1 MKILK
6 YILYGI
12 VLLVLLYLSFGLFN
26 PSVSYGHEIKVD
38 KPLKEAWAVTQDE
51 AKYPEWLEGFQSME
65 LISGER
71 MKAGSKYK
79 IIVNPGNGQ
88 PDFEMIETLNEIK
101 EFEYVDMHF
110 DSDFMDFEQ
119 KMIFSEVD
127 GKTSVRSDS
136 KVIGKN
142 IFTRSMFSIMEMFG
156 GAFQKQEAKNMEAL
170 KKVIEKNT
178 TDYFPAPVVETEEVE
193 IEEG

>member
-12 VLLVLLYLSFGLFN
+12 ILLVLLFLSFGLFN

-38 KPLKEAWAVTQDE
+38 KPLNETWAVTQDE
-51 AKYPEWLEGFQSME
+51 TKYPEWLEGFQSME

-71 MKAGSKYK
+71 MEEGSQYK
-79 IIVNPGNGQ
+79 IIVNPGEGQ
-88 PDFEMIETLNEIK
+88 PDFEMIETLKAIK
-101 EFEYVDMHF
+101 EFEFVDMHF
-110 DSDFMDFEQ
+110 VSDFMDFEQ
-119 KMIFSEVD
+119 KMFFSEVD

-142 IFTRSMFSIMEMFG
+142 IFTKSMFSIMETFG
-156 GAFQKQEAKNMEAL
+156 GSFQKQEAKNMEAL

-178 TDYFPAPVVETEEVE
+178 TDYFPAPDVETEEEVS
-193 IEEG
+193 EEG